1 MHLLKTPNT
10 FDFFYKPACLVFLKV
25 AQQAEGISLI
35 RGKAIALWLIEP
47 VEHHICQKQSLK
59 TARFSRMQSSLQ
71 GLLVFGNCG
80 VECSQ
85 ATFSFAFF
93 T

>member
-10 FDFFYKPACLVFLKV
+10 FDFYKPACLFSLKV

-47 VEHHICQKQSLK
+47 VEHHICKKQSLK
-59 TARFSRMQSSLQ
+59 TASRAQSSLQ

-80 VECSQ
+80 VEYGQ